1 MIKDKLLFINGM
13 REISIIENLKK
24 EGILLVR
31 CPKCGSYHIVK
42 NGHYIR
48 KIAHII
54 GDSSQLSIQKYLC
67 RNCSA
72 SFKELP
78 IGVSSN
84 NHYSNHSLLK
94 ILLEDGSI
102 NAISKCFCVS
112 RNTVK
117 SIRNRF
123 RTDLNRLFVLT
134 NKL

>member
-1 MIKDKLLFINGM
+1 MIKDKLPFINGM

-24 EGILLVR
+24 EGILHVR

-54 GDSSQLSIQKYLC
+54 GDSSRLSIQKYLC

-84 NHYSNHSLLK
+84 NHYSNYSLLK
-94 ILLEDGSI
+94 TVERQ
-102 NAISKCFCVS
+102 AIIPNQK
-112 RNTVK
+112 N
-117 SIRNRF
+117 
-123 RTDLNRLFVLT
+123 
-134 NKL
+134 NKIC